1 MAVIKTEC
9 DAATKAAFKALADR
23 EDATE
28 AQLLRRLV
36 EQALVASGGAPMP
49 RRAAPPVVGRKLDVR
64 LPEDDLAQVRALAV
78 AEGITAPWWVRALV
92 RRRLDRAVVPFNPEE
107 LRAIHHAI
115 AQLGPLG
122 RNLNQL
128 VRRAHTGEPVT
139 LAAEPVATL
148 QAAVVD
154 LREQVL
160 SLAERASGR
169 YDSD

>member
-9 DAATKAAFKALADR
+9 DAGTKEAFQALAAR
-23 EDATE
+23 ENATE

-36 EQALVASGGAPMP
+36 GQALAKAGAL
-49 RRAAPPVVGRKLDVR
+49 PPARVSLPLFSRKLDVR
-64 LPEDDLAQVRALAV
+64 LRQEEIDQVRAIASAEAV
-78 AEGITAPWWVRALV
+78 TAPWWVRALV
-92 RRRLDRAVVPFNPEE
+92 RRRLDRAVTPFNPEE
-107 LRAIHHAI
+107 LRAIHQAI

-128 VRRAHTGEPVT
+128 VRRAHAGEPVT
-139 LAAEPVATL
+139 LAAEPVAAL
-148 QAAVVD
+148 QAAVAA

-160 SLAERASGR
+160 TLAERAANR